1 MAHYYLRRLGQ
12 AVLTVFTVIVTSFV
26 LIKNMPGGPVD
37 YLIAQLA
44 DSRDRS
50 MSTEVVREMS
60 VEYLLVDPSDPIWVQ
75 FADYFLSVLQGDFGQ
90 SFWYQR
96 PVNELIAE
104 ALPWTIFYAVI
115 ALVFSFGIGIV
126 LGSLMGYFEGTRF
139 DAVTTLVSQTIV
151 AVPYYIIALVL
162 VMVFAFNL
170 EMFPTGGNKAI
181 GVGAGLSLEFL
192 TSILH
197 HATLPIASLVIARFG
212 FTALSMRG
220 NSVRVLGSDYLRV
233 ARLRGL
239 NERRIAL
246 LYVGRNAILPL
257 WTGLMI
263 AIGTLFGGSVILEKI
278 FSYPGIGWYILQA
291 LNARDLPLL
300 MGAFIVVTMA
310 IVVGL
315 LIADLTYGLIDPRVK
330 QGGDQHEAY

>member
-1 MAHYYLRRLGQ
+1 MAHYYVRRLGQ
-12 AVLTVFTVIVTSFV
+12 AVMTVFGVIVASFF

-44 DSRDRS
+44 DSRDQS
-50 MSTEVVREMS
+50 ISPEVVREMS
-60 VEYLLVDPSDPIWVQ
+60 VEYLLVDPNDPVWIQ
-75 FADYFLSVLQGDFGQ
+75 FLDYFTSILQGNFGQ
-90 SFWYQR
+90 SFWYQES
-96 PVNELIAE
+96 VSGLIAR

-115 ALVFSFGIGIV
+115 ALVLSFGIGIV
-126 LGSLMGYFEGTRF
+126 LGSLMGYFEGTKF
-139 DAVTTLVSQTIV
+139 DAAATLVSQTIV

-162 VMVFAFNL
+162 VFVFAFNL
-170 EMFPTGGNKAI
+170 SLFPTGGNKPI
-181 GVGAGLSLEFL
+181 GVEAGFTFEFL
-192 TSILH
+192 SSILY

-220 NSVRVLGSDYLRV
+220 NSVRVLGSDYIRV

-239 NERRIAL
+239 SERRIAL

-263 AIGTLFGGSVILEKI
+263 GIGTLFGGSVILEKI

-291 LNARDLPLL
+291 LNARDMPLL
-300 MGAFIVVTMA
+300 MGSFIVVTIA

-315 LIADLTYGLIDPRVK
+315 LVADLTYGLIDPRVK

>member
-12 AVLTVFTVIVTSFV
+12 AALTVFTVIVTSFV

-37 YLIAQLA
+37 YLVAQLA

-60 VEYLLVDPSDPIWVQ
+60 VEYLLVDPNDPIWVQ
-75 FADYFLSVLQGDFGQ
+75 FGDYFVSILQGDFGQ

-96 PVNELIAE
+96 PVSVMIAE

-115 ALVFSFGIGIV
+115 ALVLSFGIGIV

-139 DAVTTLVSQTIV
+139 DAVVTIISQTIV
-151 AVPYYIIALVL
+151 AVPFYIIALVL
-162 VMVFAFNL
+162 LFVFAFNL
-170 EMFPTGGNKAI
+170 ELFPTGGNKSVSVDARFT
-181 GVGAGLSLEFL
+181 VEFL
-192 TSILH
+192 TSILY
-197 HATLPIASLVIARFG
+197 HAALPIASLVIARFG

-220 NSVRVLGSDYLRV
+220 NSVRVLGSDYIRV

-239 NERRIAL
+239 SERRIAL

-263 AIGTLFGGSVILEKI
+263 GIGTLFGGSVIMEKI

-291 LNARDLPLL
+291 LQARDMPLL
-300 MGAFIVVTMA
+300 MGAFIVVTVA

-315 LIADLTYGLIDPRVK
+315 LVADLTYGLIDPRVK